1 VISGRGLV
9 FGLACLA
16 SRDREVPVD
25 IDDQLIHNTVECLMV
40 GVCGRRPERCEKNET
55 EHDDS

>member
-1 VISGRGLV
+1 M